1 MPNGALALNVD
12 VAKPAILLGSA
23 FMAGGLQ
30 RVAWEISVP
39 LGFIT
44 TGAMAIGGTVGSFI
58 LDGLGATLSEGIAA
72 SGAALSGWILTEQFL
87 IPSGPSKGKIF
98 GRRSE
103 ITAEQ
108 REALGGSENSRV
120 DGLGSIAQYAAQH

>member
-87 IPSGPSKGKIF
+87 IPSGGSKRGLF
-98 GRRSE
+98 SRRNE
-103 ITAEQ
+103 LTADQ
-108 REALGGSENSRV
+108 REALDHGVNSRV
-120 DGLGSIAQYAAQH
+120 DGLGSLAEVAAHS

>member
-1 MPNGALALNVD
+1 MPNGALAVPVD
-12 VAKPAILLGSA
+12 VARPAIMLGSA
-23 FMAGGLQ
+23 FMSGGLQ

-72 SGAALSGWILTEQFL
+72 SGAALTGWILTEQFL
-87 IPSGPSKGKIF
+87 IPSGASRKGF
-98 GRRSE
+98 GARRTQLADGHREE
-103 ITAEQ
+103 IGAG
-108 REALGGSENSRV
+108 ASSRV
-120 DGLGSIAQYAAQH
+120 DGLGSIAEVAARS